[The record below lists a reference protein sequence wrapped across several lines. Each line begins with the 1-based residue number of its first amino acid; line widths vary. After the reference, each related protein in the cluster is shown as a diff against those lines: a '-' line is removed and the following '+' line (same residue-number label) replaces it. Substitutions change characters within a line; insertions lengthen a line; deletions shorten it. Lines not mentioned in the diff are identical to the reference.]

1 MYCKDLED
9 LIIKRH
15 HHNNADELLIL
26 GGFIGVA
33 PIERIS
39 KEKINTIVI
48 YGCMQR
54 ATLNENYHKKY
65 IQLSE
70 SYNNLEIYYKKKLQ
84 SFKNILLAKK

>member
-48 YGCMQR
+48 P
-54 ATLNENYHKKY
+54 NIIY
-65 IQLSE
+65 IV
-70 SYNNLEIYYKKKLQ
+70 
-84 SFKNILLAKK
+84 

>member
-15 HHNNADELLIL
+15 HHNHADELLIL

-39 KEKINTIVI
+39 KEKINTIV
-48 YGCMQR
+48 YFHSR
-54 ATLNENYHKKY
+54 Y
-65 IQLSE
+65 LS
-70 SYNNLEIYYKKKLQ
+70 
-84 SFKNILLAKK
+84 